1 MVKADA
7 FMSTNSSTI
16 GPMKRRLTV
25 TIDAN
30 IAKQVEQLAQTRKT
44 SVSAVIEES
53 LRDSTKP
60 ERRRLRKK
68 STPSFGQKWAGKLR
82 LRTPS
87 GPDPLLDA
95 LKAKYGLR

>member
-1 MVKADA
+1 
-7 FMSTNSSTI
+7 
-16 GPMKRRLTV
+16 MKRRLTV

-30 IAKQVEQLAQTRKT
+30 VAKRVERLAHTRKT

-53 LRDSTKP
+53 LRESTKP
-60 ERRRLRKK
+60 ERQPRTKK

-87 GPDPLLDA
+87 GADPLLDA
-95 LKAKYGLR
+95 LKSKYRLQ